1 MIAASLH
8 DAAARLPGQPVLVRA
23 LEFLRGPGLAG
34 LSDGEYELDGRLVY
48 AIVQRYVTAPAAEPR
63 FEVHRRYADVQF
75 VAAGAEVIG
84 WAPAGRFRELEAY
97 DEKKD
102 IAFGRAADW
111 TPVLL
116 RAGELAVLFPEDA
129 HAPRLA
135 AGNPGPVL
143 KIVIKVAV

>member
-1 MIAASLH
+1 MIAASLS
-8 DAAARLPGQPVLVRA
+8 DAAARLPGLPGLAGA
-23 LEFLRGPGLAG
+23 LEFLRRPGLAG
-34 LSDGEYELDGRLVY
+34 LADGEYELEGRRVY
-48 AIVQRYVTAPAAEPR
+48 AIVQRYGTSPAAEPR

-102 IAFGRAADW
+102 IAFGRASDW

-135 AGNPGPVL
+135 AGAPGRVL